1 MRSKLAFI
9 INEYAF
15 FKSHRY
21 HLINLL
27 SSYYDVEIITDLSAL
42 KDLKTDIGTNSNIKF
57 THSSKR
63 TPSINPLKFF
73 TFIQQLK
80 NKIDRIDPDY
90 IFFVSFENCF
100 IGAILS
106 KYIDTKNNFFLVT
119 GLGSF
124 FNTNSFKGKL
134 KKLLYKIVFQFLL
147 SPKNKFV
154 FQNIDDRTDLKLF
167 ITNNQ
172 IKSSIIEGNGI
183 DTNKLRFHERFMKNL
198 NQEIKFLLASKL
210 QKEKGI
216 LEFIN
221 ASKVLKK
228 RYPETSFYIAGEF
241 DPTNKLSIE
250 RSEFNA
256 MRECKEINYLGFI
269 QNNEMPALFKE
280 YDVFILPSYREGL
293 PSVALEAAATGM
305 PLIMSN
311 VPGCKSIIENNKNGY
326 LIEPKSKSSIIV
338 AVEKIIN
345 NKEKLEYFS
354 HRSRAIVE
362 ERFKIEKILTQYLD
376 LINS

>member
-21 HLINLL
+21 NLITLL
-27 SSYYDVEIITDLSAL
+27 SSYYDIEIITDLSASKGL
-42 KDLKTDIGTNSNIKF
+42 KIDIDSNPNINF

-63 TPSINPLKFF
+63 ISSINPINFF
-73 TFIQQLK
+73 TFIQKLK
-80 NKIDRIDPDY
+80 SKIDTVDPDY
-90 IFFVSFENCF
+90 IFFVSLENCF
-100 IGAILS
+100 IGTILS
-106 KYIDTKNNFFLVT
+106 RYINTKNNFFLVT
-119 GLGSF
+119 GLGSLL
-124 FNTNSFKGKL
+124 NMNSLKGKL
-134 KKLLYKIVFQFLL
+134 IKWLYKIVFQYLL
-147 SPKNKFV
+147 SPKHKFV
-154 FQNIDDRTDLKLF
+154 FQNIDDQTDLKLLLMNDR
-167 ITNNQ
+167 IN
-172 IKSSIIEGNGI
+172 SSIIEGNGI
-183 DTNKLRFHERFMKNL
+183 DTSKFSYHERFIKNP

-221 ASKVLKK
+221 ASKVLKE
-228 RYPETSFYIAGEF
+228 RYPYSSFYIAGEF
-241 DPTNKLSIE
+241 DPTNTLSIE
-250 RSEFNA
+250 RSDFDA
-256 MRECKEINYLGFI
+256 IKESNDLNYLGFI

-311 VPGCKSIIENNKNGY
+311 VPGCKSIIESNKNGY
-326 LIEPKSKSSIIV
+326 LIEPKSKSSIIK

-345 NKEKLEYFS
+345 NKENLKYFS
-354 HRSRAIVE
+354 LRSRAIVE
-362 ERFKIEKILTQYLD
+362 ERFQIEKIFTQYLD

>member
-21 HLINLL
+21 NLITLL
-27 SSYYDVEIITDLSAL
+27 SSYYDVEIIIDLSAL
-42 KDLKTDIGTNSNIKF
+42 KGLKIDVDSNPNIHF

-63 TPSINPLKFF
+63 IPSINPINFF
-73 TFIQQLK
+73 TFIQKLK
-80 NKIDRIDPDY
+80 NKIDTVDPDY
-90 IFFVSFENCF
+90 IFFVSLENCF

-106 KYIDTKNNFFLVT
+106 RYINTKNNFFLVT
-119 GLGSF
+119 GLGSLL
-124 FNTNSFKGKL
+124 NMNSLKGKL
-134 KKLLYKIVFQFLL
+134 IKWLYKIVFQFFL

-154 FQNIDDRTDLKLF
+154 FQNTDDQKDLKLL
-167 ITNNQ
+167 IMNDQ

-183 DTNKLRFHERFMKNL
+183 DTNKFSYHERFIKNL
-198 NQEIKFLLASKL
+198 NQEIKFLFASKL

-228 RYPETSFYIAGEF
+228 RYPNSSFYVAGEF

-250 RSEFNA
+250 RSDFDA
-256 MRECKEINYLGFI
+256 IKESNDLNYLGFI

-280 YDVFILPSYREGL
+280 YDVFVLPSYREGL

-326 LIEPKSKSSIIV
+326 LIEPKSKNSIIK

-345 NKEKLEYFS
+345 NKENLKYFS
-354 HRSRAIVE
+354 LRSRAIIE
-362 ERFKIEKILTQYLD
+362 ERFQIEKILTQYID